1 MPGRKKITV
10 QIGMYY
16 VREKLK
22 RIIFN
27 RLFRDET
34 LRLRVSFGDQL
45 RSNERTNDSEIYYI
59 IRRESQGHGFFSNF
73 MHVLMNVAIAD
84 FYGWIPVV
92 DQETRFTLY
101 HSDRYKEHNIWY
113 KYFEGDW
120 SIKSLLES
128 SGKIIFSDEKFP
140 HQIYTKFIDNTSYLE
155 DLVGKYIC
163 PRPEFTREAADFFLS
178 SQVIG
183 SEVLGVHWRGTD
195 MNKVGRQQASLS
207 ELRFHV
213 DQALDTGLVKK
224 VFLCADE
231 ERNIADFVDVYGD
244 TVIFTDCYRSS
255 NKLPIHVNQDA
266 RVRED
271 HAFLCGKEVLLDALI
286 LSSCKKIVGK
296 NSNVLNSAR
305 IFGGINSDRVVK
317 LKE

>member
-1 MPGRKKITV
+1 MD
-10 QIGMYY
+10 Y

-22 RIIFN
+22 SVIFN

-34 LRLRVSFGDQL
+34 IRLGVSFGTKL
-45 RSNERTNDSEIYYI
+45 IPKERSNDSEIYYI
-59 IRRESQGHGFFSNF
+59 IRREGQGHGFFSNF

-84 FYGWIPVV
+84 FYGWVPVV
-92 DQETRFTLY
+92 DQETRLTLY
-101 HSDRYKEHNIWY
+101 HADRSKKNNVWY

-120 SIKSLLES
+120 SIQALSES
-128 SGKIIFSDEKFP
+128 SKKIIYSDEKFP
-140 HQIYTKFIDNTSYLE
+140 HQIYTRFIEETSYLE
-155 DLVGKYIC
+155 GLVNEYMR
-163 PRPEFTREAADFFLS
+163 PRPEFTREAADFLLS

-183 SEVLGVHWRGTD
+183 AEVIGVHWRGTD
-195 MNKVGRQQASLS
+195 MNKVGRQQATLS

-213 DQALDTGLVKK
+213 DRALDTGMVKK

-231 ERNIADFVDVYGD
+231 EKNISDFVDVYGD

-255 NKLPIHVNQDA
+255 SKLPIHVNQDA
-266 RVRED
+266 RIRDD
-271 HAFLCGKEVLLDALI
+271 HAFLCGKEVLVDALI
-286 LSSCKKIVGK
+286 LSSCKQVVGK

-305 IFGGINSDRVVK
+305 ILGGIDSDRVVM

>member
-1 MPGRKKITV
+1 MN
-10 QIGMYY
+10 Y
-16 VREKLK
+16 VHEKLK
-22 RIIFN
+22 SVIYN

-34 LRLRVSFGDQL
+34 LRLGISFGDKPVL
-45 RSNERTNDSEIYYI
+45 KGRSNDSEIYYI
-59 IRRESQGHGFFSNF
+59 IRREGQGHGFFSNF

-101 HSDRYKEHNIWY
+101 HTDRSKENNVWY
-113 KYFEGDW
+113 KYFEGEW
-120 SIKSLLES
+120 SIKSLFETS
-128 SGKIIFSDEKFP
+128 EKIIFSDEKFP
-140 HQIYTKFIDNTSYLE
+140 FQIYTKFIEETRYLE
-155 DLVGKYIC
+155 GLVSKYMR
-163 PRPEFTREAADFFLS
+163 PRVEFTREAADFLLS
-178 SQVIG
+178 SQVNG
-183 SEVLGVHWRGTD
+183 AEVIGVHWRGTD

-213 DQALDTGLVKK
+213 DRALDTGLVKK

-231 ERNIADFVDVYGD
+231 EKNITDFVNVYGD

-255 NKLPIHVNQDA
+255 NKSPIHVNQDTGI
-266 RVRED
+266 RDD
-271 HAFLCGKEVLLDALI
+271 HAFLCGKEVLVDALI
-286 LSSCKKIVGK
+286 LSSCKQVVGK

-305 IFGGINSDRVVK
+305 ILGGIDSDRVVM